1 MGNVLRTEELKKKR
15 AEKVHRE
22 RKARGNKTESKQLGK

>member
-15 AEKVHRE
+15 AEKVNRE
-22 RKARGNKTESKQLGK
+22 RKDSGNKTE

>member
-15 AEKVHRE
+15 AEKVSRE
-22 RKARGNKTESKQLGK
+22 RKDSGNKTE

>member
-1 MGNVLRTEELKKKR
+1 MGNVLRAEELKKKR
-15 AEKVHRE
+15 AEKVNRE